1 MSGMLPDE
9 LVLISNKLLIETPI
23 EHMYCQ
29 YLSSNEQSVVFRME
43 LVAHPSMV
51 LFGQEQSLFQAE
63 LKCDCSG
70 SPTMWETQGQKPS
83 KTIFNI

>member
-1 MSGMLPDE
+1 
-9 LVLISNKLLIETPI
+9 
-23 EHMYCQ
+23 
-29 YLSSNEQSVVFRME
+29 ME

-83 KTIFNI
+83 KTMFNNITINEYKRRQKNIPK